1 MIELVLK
8 GIVTGFILSIMIGPV
23 FFVLLETSIRK
34 GIRAALAF
42 DLGVLISDIVYI
54 LIAYIFYK
62 EVEDLSSGSDNHV
75 IRLIGGVLFTIYGV
89 YNFFKKVKSMNVDGK
104 LRDVANAKDYILLG
118 LKGFILNIANPL
130 VIFYWFSVMAL
141 GASHSKSESSS
152 WTIFLFLVCIL
163 VTFFAVDILK
173 IVGAKRLRPLVTTS
187 LLVAL
192 NRLIGIVFLGFG
204 VFLIIQGIIGMM
216 GWVK

>member
-1 MIELVLK
+1 
-8 GIVTGFILSIMIGPV
+8 
-23 FFVLLETSIRK
+23 
-34 GIRAALAF
+34 
-42 DLGVLISDIVYI
+42 
-54 LIAYIFYK
+54 
-62 EVEDLSSGSDNHV
+62 
-75 IRLIGGVLFTIYGV
+75 
-89 YNFFKKVKSMNVDGK
+89 MNVDGK